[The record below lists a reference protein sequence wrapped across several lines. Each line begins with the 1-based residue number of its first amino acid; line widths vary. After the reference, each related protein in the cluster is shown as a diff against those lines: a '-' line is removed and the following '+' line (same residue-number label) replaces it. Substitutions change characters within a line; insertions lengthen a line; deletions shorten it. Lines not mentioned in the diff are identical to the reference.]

1 MQGNSVK
8 LISSIE
14 SVWCFFKWN
23 HCVLVIFVYDFS
35 LMINL
40 YFQKTIFIGLALI
53 FFSQLA
59 IQTID
64 YTSMET
70 ITKTYLDSIDTDQ
83 PIVTFVFTAKYAT
96 IYHELYQKQF
106 NRELI
111 KDGYIL
117 RPTNKVI
124 KEILKIFDR
133 QNQVLMSYH
142 QGWLEREGIH
152 KL

>member
-1 MQGNSVK
+1 
-8 LISSIE
+8 
-14 SVWCFFKWN
+14 
-23 HCVLVIFVYDFS
+23 
-35 LMINL
+35 
-40 YFQKTIFIGLALI
+40 
-53 FFSQLA
+53 
-59 IQTID
+59 
-64 YTSMET
+64 MET

-83 PIVTFVFTAKYAT
+83 PIVTFVFTAQYAT

-124 KEILKIFDR
+124 NEILKIFDR

-142 QGWLEREGIH
+142 QG
-152 KL
+152 